1 MADETFLAELSS
13 SLRDYGLE
21 LERAVLPGFK
31 ANLQNLKSTYNSLL
45 GLLSKKGLLS
55 DDPYQFS
62 EKISEIKAVANE
74 PFLESQKQSVVSIR
88 MHNFESQLSFLAD
101 YYQFSLDY
109 LSLSRLRAINQLL
122 RYVRW
127 ESVTETSTEINTKIV
142 AELIGRIRKGEDS
155 ISAGLVNDMVTQM
168 KTNSSKVLEALKRVS
183 LFKREEY
190 KLTLRTTFWTGMNL
204 AQEEVS
210 GNPDNVQK
218 KIRKEFV
225 LHLKGHP
232 YIPEL
237 IKELLEEDFAP
248 NAAALREELLTRLR
262 VTKTVEEKPKATV
275 DPRVDLMEAVRNFSA
290 CNLPLDAALRK
301 LSDNASLLDSS
312 QDSLGERFQKWLR
325 KLMGIQNKPRV
336 FVIDLF
342 DPVTGAPKRDPL
354 EFDPFLAETHSRIR
368 TLATMAIRNG
378 PAFQT
383 LLQKS
388 EDEILAWFERQ
399 FIEVSKTAERFVGLD
414 LFFKTEVPK
423 ERRGQVKGI
432 KAEIAQVRTV
442 IGNANKQRHEAV
454 ARREEQEQL
463 KRLGIKS

>member
-1 MADETFLAELSS
+1 MADDPFLEELSS
-13 SLRDYGLE
+13 SLRDFGLE

-31 ANLQNLKSTYNSLL
+31 ATLQNLKSTYNSLL
-45 GLLSKKGLLS
+45 GLLSKKGLLAA
-55 DDPYQFS
+55 DPYQFS

-74 PFLESQKQSVVSIR
+74 PFLESQKQAVVSIR
-88 MHNFESQLSFLAD
+88 MHNFESQLAFLAD

-109 LSLSRLRAINQLL
+109 LNLARLRGITQLL

-127 ESVTETSTEINTKIV
+127 EALTETSAELNTKLV
-142 AELIGRIRKGEDS
+142 AELVGRIRKGEDS

-168 KTNSSKVLEALKRVS
+168 NANSAKVVEALKRVS

-190 KLTLRTTFWTGMNL
+190 KLTLRTTFWVGMNL

-218 KIRKEFV
+218 KIKKEFV
-225 LHLKGHP
+225 THLKGHP

-237 IKELLEEDFAP
+237 IKELLDEDFAP
-248 NAAALREELLTRLR
+248 NAAALREELLARLR
-262 VTKTVEEKPKATV
+262 VTKAVQEKPKVAV
-275 DPRVDLMEAVRNFSA
+275 DPRLELMEAVRSLSA
-290 CNLPLDAALRK
+290 CNLPLDAAVRK
-301 LSDNASLLDSS
+301 LNDNAALLDDS
-312 QDSLGERFQKWLR
+312 QDSMGERFQKWLR
-325 KLMGIQNKPRV
+325 KLMGIQSKPRV

-342 DPVTGAPKRDPL
+342 DPVTGAPKREPL
-354 EFDPFLAETHSRIR
+354 EFDPFLGEIQSRIR
-368 TLATMAIRNG
+368 VLATMANRNG
-378 PAFQT
+378 PAFQS

-399 FIEVSKTAERFVGLD
+399 FIDVSKTVERFVGLD

-432 KAEIAQVRTV
+432 KAEVAQLRTV

>member
-1 MADETFLAELSS
+1 
-13 SLRDYGLE
+13 
-21 LERAVLPGFK
+21 
-31 ANLQNLKSTYNSLL
+31 
-45 GLLSKKGLLS
+45 LSKKGLLA

-62 EKISEIKAVANE
+62 EKISEIRAVANE

-88 MHNFESQLSFLAD
+88 MHNFESQLAFLTD

-109 LSLSRLRAINQLL
+109 LTLARLRAITQLL
-122 RYVRW
+122 RYARW
-127 ESVTETSTEINTKIV
+127 DALTETSPELNTKLV
-142 AELIGRIRKGEDS
+142 AELVGRIRKGEDP
-155 ISAGLVNDMVTQM
+155 ISAGLVNDMVLQM
-168 KTNSSKVLEALKRVS
+168 NTNSAKAFEALKRVS

-190 KLTLRTTFWTGMNL
+190 KLTLRTTFWTNLNL

-210 GNPDNVQK
+210 GNPDNVQR
-218 KIRKEFV
+218 KIKKEFV
-225 LHLKGHP
+225 AHLKGHP

-237 IKELLEEDFAP
+237 IKELLDEDFAA
-248 NAAALREELLTRLR
+248 NSAALREELLARLR
-262 VTKTVEEKPKATV
+262 VTKAVQEKPKVSV
-275 DPRVDLMEAVRNFSA
+275 DPRVELMEAVRALAS
-290 CNLPLDAALRK
+290 CNLSFDAALRK
-301 LSDNASLLDSS
+301 LNENATLLDEA
-312 QDSLGERFQKWLR
+312 QDSAGERFRKWLR

-354 EFDPFLAETHSRIR
+354 EFDPFLAEAQSRVR
-368 TLATMAIRNG
+368 VLATMANRNG

-399 FIEVSKTAERFVGLD
+399 FIEISKAAERFVGLD

-423 ERRGQVKGI
+423 ERRAHVKGI
-432 KAEIAQVRTV
+432 KAEVAQVRTSLA
-442 IGNANKQRHEAV
+442 NANKQRHEAV